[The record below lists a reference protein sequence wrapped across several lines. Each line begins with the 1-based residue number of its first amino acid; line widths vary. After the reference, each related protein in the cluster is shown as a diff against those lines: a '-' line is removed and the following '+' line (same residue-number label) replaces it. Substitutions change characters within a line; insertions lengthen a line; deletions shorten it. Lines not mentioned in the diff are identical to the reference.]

1 MSEKKFLITEDGS
14 HTIYIPELDETY
26 HSTHGAITESNHVF
40 IKNGLHYLGN
50 REKRDNVKLFE
61 VGFGTGLNTLLSA
74 IYSEE
79 HRIHLRYESLEA
91 FPLSSLETQQLNY
104 PELIKN
110 PISKGAFKVIHES
123 PWGQWVDVSS
133 TFQLKKVKNT
143 IREYVGQESF
153 DICFFDAFAPSR
165 QPDMWELPIL
175 QKISDLLVS
184 NGIFVTYCA
193 KGQLKRDL
201 KSIGFEVESLPGPP
215 GKFEMV
221 RAIKI

>member
-26 HSTHGAITESNHVF
+26 HSTHGAINESNHVF
-40 IKNGLHYLGN
+40 INNGLNYLVE

-74 IYSEE
+74 IYAEE

-91 FPLSSLETQQLNY
+91 FPLSSLETKKLNY
-104 PELIKN
+104 SELIKS
-110 PISKGAFKVIHES
+110 PISKEVFKVIHES
-123 PWGQWVDVSS
+123 AWNQWIDVS
-133 TFQLKKVKNT
+133 TNFQLKKVKNT
-143 IREYVGQESF
+143 IGEYMGQESF
-153 DICFFDAFAPSR
+153 DICFFDAFAPSK
-165 QPDMWELPIL
+165 QPDMWELSIL

-201 KSIGFEVESLPGPP
+201 KSIGFEVETLPGPP

-221 RAIKI
+221 RATKI